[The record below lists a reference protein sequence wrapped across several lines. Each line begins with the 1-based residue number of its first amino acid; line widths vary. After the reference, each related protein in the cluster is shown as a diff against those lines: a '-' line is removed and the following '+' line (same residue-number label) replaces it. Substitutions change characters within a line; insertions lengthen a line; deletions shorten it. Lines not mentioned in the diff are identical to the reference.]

1 MPNFNVILAQTVRI
15 YGTHIVT
22 AESMAEAIEQVRAH
36 AAADSAGELMDANV
50 WNACYEPDYSS
61 AMDETIVEIEG
72 PDGTIFHEIILTEGD
87 GIDQR
92 IKTAE
97 ELRAGLEIVETAADQ
112 WTQDQIDQFTGEW
125 DGKPLV
131 PKKIPIR

>member
-1 MPNFNVILAQTVRI
+1 
-15 YGTHIVT
+15 
-22 AESMAEAIEQVRAH
+22 
-36 AAADSAGELMDANV
+36 
-50 WNACYEPDYSS
+50 
-61 AMDETIVEIEG
+61 MDETIVEIEG
-72 PDGTIFHEIILTEGD
+72 PDGAILHDISLTEGD

-97 ELRAGLEIVETAADQ
+97 ELRAGLEIVEAAADQ

-131 PKKIPIR
+131 PKKIPTL